1 MPALFHFLLQYNVLS
16 CLYPSKASMR
26 VIFIIEI
33 SSEKEDMRTE
43 PGRIDA
49 ILRLPSTSARGSSP
63 RRVRPAAPP

>member
-1 MPALFHFLLQYNVLS
+1 
-16 CLYPSKASMR
+16 MR

-33 SSEKEDMRTE
+33 SSEIEDMRTE